1 MLQTKRKINQFVIGI
16 VLLSV
21 LVCACKNKH
30 QHEFTLVKAD
40 LPIEGG
46 KMSVSQRDYTYA
58 QQNHTSLR
66 FLLQLDSGQLNT
78 MQEMHVAYAFPD
90 EAFLLL
96 DQDTIRT
103 HAKNFIPMPYADK
116 KYIEMDFVLP
126 NDKSF
131 TTKEVLIN
139 DTVFGLQNQIIT
151 LK

>member
-1 MLQTKRKINQFVIGI
+1 MLQIKLKINQFVSGI
-16 VLLSV
+16 TLLCV
-21 LVCACKNKH
+21 LVGACKNTH
-30 QHEFTLVKAD
+30 QHEYTLVKSD

-46 KMSVSQRDYTYA
+46 KMSVSQRNYTYA

-78 MQEMHVAYAFPD
+78 MQEMHVAYAFPGK
-90 EAFLLL
+90 AFLLL

-103 HAKNFIPMPYADK
+103 NAKNFIPMPYVDK

-131 TTKEVLIN
+131 TTKAVWIS